1 VTSPTPDDDAATA
14 QDGPRVVAVASAAR
28 HSFSKERVASVR
40 LLEGL
45 GVDGDAHSGVT
56 VQHLSRVRRDP
67 TEPNLRQVHLI
78 AAELFDEVLA
88 AGYDV
93 EPGEL
98 GENVTT
104 RHVDLLGLPTGT
116 VLRLGPDA
124 EVEVTGLRNPCRQI
138 DSFAAGLL
146 KQVLGRDADG
156 QTVRRA
162 GVMGVVRRTGVVSPG
177 DAVTVVLPTGP
188 HVALAPV

>member
-1 VTSPTPDDDAATA
+1 MDDAPRDPA
-14 QDGPRVVAVASAAR
+14 GPRVVAVSSSAR
-28 HSFSKERVASVR
+28 HSFSKKQAASIR

-45 GVDGDAHSGVT
+45 GVEGDAHSGVT
-56 VQHLSRVRRDP
+56 VQHLSRLRRDP
-67 TEPNLRQVHLI
+67 TQPNLRQVHLI

-93 EPGEL
+93 DPGAL

-104 RHVDLLGLPTGT
+104 RDVDLLGLPAGT
-116 VLRLGPDA
+116 LLRLGPDA
-124 EVEVTGLRNPCRQI
+124 EVELTGLRNPCRQI
-138 DSFAAGLL
+138 DAFAAGLL

-156 QTVRRA
+156 RTVRRA

-177 DAVTVVLPTGP
+177 DLVTVVLPAAP
-188 HVALAPV
+188 HAPLAPV

>member
-1 VTSPTPDDDAATA
+1 VTSRPPIDDARPAGA
-14 QDGPRVVAVASAAR
+14 GPRVVAVSTSGR
-28 HSFSKERVASVR
+28 HSFSKEQVGAIR

-45 GVDGDAHSGVT
+45 GVEGDAHSGAT

-67 TEPNLRQVHLI
+67 TQPNLRQVHLI

-93 EPGEL
+93 HAGSL

-104 RHVDLLGLPTGT
+104 RDVDLLGLPAGT
-116 VLRLGPDA
+116 LLRLGPDA

-138 DSFAAGLL
+138 DGFASGLL
-146 KQVLGRDADG
+146 KQVLGRDAAG
-156 QTVRRA
+156 ETVRRA

-177 DAVTVVLPTGP
+177 DTVTVVLPAEP
-188 HVALAPV
+188 HAALAPV

>member
-1 VTSPTPDDDAATA
+1 MTSRPPIADAVGA
-14 QDGPRVVAVASAAR
+14 QAGPRVVAVSTSAG
-28 HSFSKERVASVR
+28 HSFSKERVGSIR

-45 GVDGDAHSGVT
+45 GVEGDAHSGVT

-67 TEPNLRQVHLI
+67 TQPNLRQVHLI

-93 EPGEL
+93 EPGAL

-104 RHVDLLGLPTGT
+104 RDVDLLGLPAGA
-116 VLRLGPDA
+116 LLLLGADA
-124 EVEVTGLRNPCRQI
+124 AVEVTGLRNPCRQI
-138 DSFAAGLL
+138 DAFSSGLL

-156 QTVRRA
+156 ETVRRA
-162 GVMGVVRRTGVVSPG
+162 GVMGVVRRSGVVSPG
-177 DAVTVVLPTGP
+177 DAVTVVLPAEP
-188 HVALAPV
+188 HLALAPV